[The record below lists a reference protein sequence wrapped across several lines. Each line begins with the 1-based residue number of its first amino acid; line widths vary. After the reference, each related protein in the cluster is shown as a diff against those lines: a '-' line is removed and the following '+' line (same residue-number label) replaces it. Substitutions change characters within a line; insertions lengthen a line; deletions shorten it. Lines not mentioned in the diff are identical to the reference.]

1 MNNTITYTNDGSLEK
16 QIRQKKIIPYMVFP
30 NEKFKTNKWYYSF
43 FYNSIF
49 KVLDHKYNKDGSLDY
64 AYTMSDDGNYALI
77 STDIDSLEDYSVS
90 RDRRSIYKLDIV
102 NHVESFTGAEI
113 IYWFFMND
121 IDALNIKYQGFWKY
135 VDRYSID
142 RVSDRDRYYVR
153 AKLIGNK
160 YMDCQIIKDTSKQE
174 KERIIMSKIFDKEAT
189 KYMANLKKKDV
200 KRMQERH
207 DIKEFDNKDS
217 SET

>member
-43 FYNSIF
+43 FYNTIF

-77 STDIDSLEDYSVS
+77 TTDIDSLEDYSVS
-90 RDRRSIYKLDIV
+90 RDRRSIYKLNIINYD
-102 NHVESFTGAEI
+102 ESFTGAEI
-113 IYWFFMND
+113 VYWFFMNN
-121 IDALNIKYQGFWKY
+121 IDSLNIKYQGFWKFI
-135 VDRYSID
+135 DRYSIY
-142 RVSDRDRYYVR
+142 RISDRDRYFVR
-153 AKLIGNK
+153 AKLIGDK
-160 YMDCQIIKDTSKQE
+160 YVDCQIIKDNSKAE
-174 KERIIMSKIFDKEAT
+174 RERIIMSKIFDREAN
-189 KYMANLKKKDV
+189 KYMASLKKKDI
-200 KRMQERH
+200 KRMQ
-207 DIKEFDNKDS
+207 DKYDTKEYEENS